1 MHNIATVHV
10 GVSLVTPSPSPH
22 THSCDFC
29 DFFGSQN
36 RISNKEENKG
46 DILRML
52 IELV

>member
-10 GVSLVTPSPSPH
+10 GVSLVTPLPP